1 MVQRPIKVTDKLTGQ
16 IFLNIVAVQLSGC
29 VKRPWAPEEEEKD
42 DGRGQT
48 VPLKGR

>member
-1 MVQRPIKVTDKLTGQ
+1 MVQRPIKVTEKLTGQ

-29 VKRPWAPEEEEKD
+29 VKRPRAPEEEEKD

-48 VPLKGR
+48 VPIKGR